1 MFVFMEKVEKMFT
14 DNDDD
19 VTVSKKAQRK
29 SNSISAA
36 IGKEPVLTENSSESE
51 VVRAFN
57 WYNYSCDGNDAK
69 KYVISYLVKQFPKS
83 AATIQKRFT
92 AHINSH
98 EIGAVGWM
106 AKQRLNG
113 NTLPAY
119 YTSRLRERLVEL
131 ISIAEKRDET
141 NKKTDVQSQAK
152 HTSTRKIYNTTARF
166 LIAEIDSYLD
176 TLEGVY
182 SSEAE
187 KEIVDIIKAQNPS
200 PIALDEIREYYEQY
214 RAEVAEFLSASKK
227 KLLEEQLLEH
237 YSKVPSRKLK
247 NLSKFFDTLFE
258 LITQT
263 KLIKKRMRKPR
274 AKKVKTSSQ
283 LTKKLKY
290 KDYDDKYKIKSIQ
303 PTDVVGCLQ
312 LWVFNTKT
320 RKLGVYHAD
329 DTTSLSVKGSTII
342 GYNKNSSVQKTLR
355 KPEDVILQVASG
367 SKVQLRHVMSGIKA
381 KASPLNGRINSETI
395 LLRSAK

>member
-1 MFVFMEKVEKMFT
+1 MEKVEKMFT
-14 DNDDD
+14 DNSDDD
-19 VTVSKKAQRK
+19 NVTVSSKKAQRK

-131 ISIAEKRDET
+131 IGIAEKREENTKNNDAQQT
-141 NKKTDVQSQAK
+141 K
-152 HTSTRKIYNTTARF
+152 HVPTKKIYNSTARL
-166 LIAEIDSYLD
+166 LIAEIDSHLD

-182 SSEAE
+182 SSDTE
-187 KEIVDIIKAQNPS
+187 KEIVDTIKAQNPS

-214 RAEVAEFLSASKK
+214 RAEVVEFLSATKK
-227 KLLEEQLLEH
+227 KQIEEQLLEH
-237 YSKVPSRKLK
+237 YSKVSSRKLK

-274 AKKVKTSSQ
+274 AKKIKTSSQ

-329 DTTSLSVKGSTII
+329 DTNSLSVKGSTII